1 MIQCSSL
8 QLSEIIINMIDQVM
22 KSGAANSVQNGI
34 ESRDIG
40 GQNMNDIIRFVVETE
55 HKLSQEG
62 RQVGN
67 PVNSYQLVHRFLYE
81 WRQIKDILK
90 MILRTEHVTPESE
103 TFANKFLHT
112 AKFIQDS
119 EMWPDTDD
127 LQGASLGLLRIVE
140 IYQVPLYQLARGN
153 LLGKRTMAL
162 ETTQCLSIADVAQD
176 MEMDWEA
183 VKWYNYTISI
193 LGTDTASQHLL
204 TKAHMS
210 MAAILYKLGRPDLSA
225 DSIQQLIVK
234 KNGSGIH
241 DNQLQTELRNYL
253 QKSSNKPVLH
263 PLIRPPPKWIDSE
276 MSSIKNT
283 TVRKLT
289 RSDVGSKDSKGT
301 TKSNARIS
309 QSTWLPAED
318 KMSEVLCRRIKLITG
333 LQTDFKLKDTNS
345 ELFQVIN
352 YGIGGLHLP
361 HHDYVSYYRKAKFE
375 DVPLFQNSGDRI
387 ATVILYLSDVLMGG
401 ATVFPKLNIH
411 VPIVKGAAAVWYNL
425 HRNGTPDT
433 RLLHGG
439 CPVIFGDKWIS
450 TKWIR
455 EAGQTF
461 RRPCLLD
468 PHL

>member
-1 MIQCSSL
+1 
-8 QLSEIIINMIDQVM
+8 
-22 KSGAANSVQNGI
+22 
-34 ESRDIG
+34 
-40 GQNMNDIIRFVVETE
+40 
-55 HKLSQEG
+55 
-62 RQVGN
+62 
-67 PVNSYQLVHRFLYE
+67 
-81 WRQIKDILK
+81 

-193 LGTDTASQHLL
+193 LGTDAASQHLL

-263 PLIRPPPKWIDSE
+263 PLIRPPPKWIGYYNFEKLCRAQLQPQISNNVVCSFHERLVPYLNFKREILHYDPLVVLYHDVVTDSE

-283 TVRKLT
+283 TIRKLT
-289 RSDVGSKDSKGT
+289 RSDVGGKDSKGA

-401 ATVFPKLNIH
+401 ATVFR
-411 VPIVKGAAAVWYNL
+411 NL
-425 HRNGTPDT
+425 TSMYQ
-433 RLLHGG
+433 L
-439 CPVIFGDKWIS
+439 
-450 TKWIR
+450 
-455 EAGQTF
+455 
-461 RRPCLLD
+461 
-468 PHL
+468 

>member
-1 MIQCSSL
+1 M
-8 QLSEIIINMIDQVM
+8 
-22 KSGAANSVQNGI
+22 
-34 ESRDIG
+34 
-40 GQNMNDIIRFVVETE
+40 
-55 HKLSQEG
+55 
-62 RQVGN
+62 
-67 PVNSYQLVHRFLYE
+67 SY
-81 WRQIKDILK
+81 
-90 MILRTEHVTPESE
+90 
-103 TFANKFLHT
+103 
-112 AKFIQDS
+112 
-119 EMWPDTDD
+119 
-127 LQGASLGLLRIVE
+127 
-140 IYQVPLYQLARGN
+140 
-153 LLGKRTMAL
+153 
-162 ETTQCLSIADVAQD
+162 
-176 MEMDWEA
+176 
-183 VKWYNYTISI
+183 
-193 LGTDTASQHLL
+193 
-204 TKAHMS
+204 
-210 MAAILYKLGRPDLSA
+210 
-225 DSIQQLIVK
+225 
-234 KNGSGIH
+234 
-241 DNQLQTELRNYL
+241 
-253 QKSSNKPVLH
+253 
-263 PLIRPPPKWIDSE
+263 
-276 MSSIKNT
+276 IKNT

-289 RSDVGSKDSKGT
+289 RSDIGSQDSKGT
-301 TKSNARIS
+301 TKSSARIS

-352 YGIGGLHLP
+352 YGIGGLYLP

-375 DVPLFQNSGDRI
+375 NVPLFQNSGDRI

>member
-1 MIQCSSL
+1 MFKQTVTAFLLVWSSQIALNTNAEVFSSVVKLKVLANLELVLLSSL
-8 QLSEIIINMIDQVM
+8 GKFIQS
-22 KSGAANSVQNGI
+22 QNGI

-193 LGTDTASQHLL
+193 LGTDAASQHLL

-263 PLIRPPPKWIDSE
+263 PLIRPPPKWIGYYNFE
-276 MSSIKNT
+276 KLC
-283 TVRKLT
+283 RAQLQLT
-289 RSDVGSKDSKGT
+289 RSDVGGKDSKGA

-401 ATVFPKLNIH
+401 ATVFR
-411 VPIVKGAAAVWYNL
+411 NL
-425 HRNGTPDT
+425 TSMYQ
-433 RLLHGG
+433 L
-439 CPVIFGDKWIS
+439 
-450 TKWIR
+450 
-455 EAGQTF
+455 
-461 RRPCLLD
+461 
-468 PHL
+468 